1 MHLHWRDFLA
11 CLSPD
16 ISSVLAHG
24 AFAFQWP
31 GLDLSQVDE
40 AGKVRK
46 INTILTVNYL
56 PVAGTLL
63 FISGILTMIAFR
75 VPAAA
80 AVRLFGATLVEG
92 RWALAT
98 IFMILAIRSS

>member
-1 MHLHWRDFLA
+1 
-11 CLSPD
+11 
-16 ISSVLAHG
+16 
-24 AFAFQWP
+24 
-31 GLDLSQVDE
+31 
-40 AGKVRK
+40 
-46 INTILTVNYL
+46 VNYL
-56 PVAGTLL
+56 AVAGTLL

>member
-1 MHLHWRDFLA
+1 
-11 CLSPD
+11 
-16 ISSVLAHG
+16 VLAHG

-63 FISGILTMIAFR
+63 FISGF
-75 VPAAA
+75 
-80 AVRLFGATLVEG
+80 
-92 RWALAT
+92 
-98 IFMILAIRSS
+98 

>member
-1 MHLHWRDFLA
+1 VIFSLA
-11 CLSPD
+11 QVPT
-16 ISSVLAHG
+16 IASVLAHG

-40 AGKVRK
+40 AGRVRK

-75 VPAAA
+75 VPRQ
-80 AVRLFGATLVEG
+80 RLFDCLARRSWRGAGL
-92 RWALAT
+92 WPQ
-98 IFMILAIRSS
+98 SS